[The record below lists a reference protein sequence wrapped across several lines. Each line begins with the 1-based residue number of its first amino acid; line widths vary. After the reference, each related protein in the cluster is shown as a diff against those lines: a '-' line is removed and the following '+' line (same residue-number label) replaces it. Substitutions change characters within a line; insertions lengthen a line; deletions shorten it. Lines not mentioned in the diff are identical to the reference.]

1 MTVGLPGSIIKPS
14 MLKKVLWAAGA
25 LIVVAAGF
33 VVMQIGPRNVIGKL
47 RYDTRREGE
56 LRVGDRAPD
65 VQLLALDGK
74 TRQSMLSGDPTRPTV
89 LIFGSFT

>member
-1 MTVGLPGSIIKPS
+1 MTVGLRGSIIKPS
-14 MLKKVLWAAGA
+14 MLKKVLWAVGA

-33 VVMQIGPRNVIGKL
+33 LVMQIGPRNVIGML

-74 TRQSMLSGDPTRPTV
+74 TRQSMLSPDPTRPTV